1 MDQTS
6 RARLFKEYKEV
17 HREKGGD
24 NDIQLTCDDTN
35 IYRWTAYI
43 KVLHA
48 IYHFLYC
55 LISMQTCLDMCLNQS
70 VFKLVFR
77 ELYVSMVV
85 SCIS

>member
-1 MDQTS
+1 MGAKLHSIFSLWAGVKQTS

-43 KVLHA
+43 KVHSISYL
-48 IYHFLYC
+48 F
-55 LISMQTCLDMCLNQS
+55 ISMWIYLDTRPN
-70 VFKLVFR
+70 
-77 ELYVSMVV
+77 
-85 SCIS
+85 